1 MKNIEKSR
9 YYGPLIHYKV
19 ELDYLKIVSW
29 INIFL
34 SFFIYKVAIFNDSS
48 IYYKI
53 FVNNNND
60 NICLFIS

>member
-34 SFFIYKVAIFNDSS
+34 SFFIYFEQSDSS
-48 IYYKI
+48 AATHIK
-53 FVNNNND
+53 NNT
-60 NICLFIS
+60 IVQF